1 MGILGSFL
9 GTDQRKDLAA
19 SKAQSD
25 AQLSQGYGSA
35 NADYTKAV
43 NNYQPYVDQGQQ
55 GISDNNY
62 YRTLL
67 GLNGTG
73 ARDTAE
79 GQVTSDPMFGGQVAQ
94 QSNALLRNL
103 NARGQSGGGMAALAG
118 ARIAPSIYQDY
129 LNRFQQNGQQGVQN
143 GLQATGAQSNAMQG
157 RGQLAYGY
165 GATQAGN
172 SINYGNAMAANDST
186 GVNNLLKVAQ
196 IAASAVGGGGLG
208 GFGGGSAAAGNLNTS
223 NGPSGAASS
232 WPSYRSS

>member
-9 GTDQRKDLAA
+9 GTDQRKDLANA
-19 SKAQSD
+19 KAQSD
-25 AQLSQGYGSA
+25 QQLSQGYNSA

-43 NNYQPYVDQGQQ
+43 NNYQPYVDQGKQ
-55 GISDNNY
+55 GIQDNNY

-73 ARDTAE
+73 ARDQAE
-79 GQVTSDPMFGGQVAQ
+79 ADVTSDPMFTGQVAN
-94 QSNALLRNL
+94 QSNALLRNM
-103 NARGQSGGGMAALAG
+103 NARGVGGYALAG
-118 ARIAPSIYQDY
+118 ARIAPSIYQQY
-129 LNRFQQNGQQGVQN
+129 LDRYANLGQQGTQN

-186 GVNNLLKVAQ
+186 GVNNLLKVGQ
-196 IAASAVGGGGLG
+196 IAASAGRTAMGGG
-208 GFGGGSAAAGNLNTS
+208 T
-223 NGPSGAASS
+223 
-232 WPSYRSS
+232 